1 MKNII
6 GKLGAFLKSA
16 TKDKR
21 FYIVAVFLCV
31 SLAAAI
37 ISVQF
42 PISAVPYGYSGD
54 YPKTFKGINTVK
66 YTKPLVQYE
75 STDWKDYKSPA
86 NNLYI
91 YRVWHSW
98 HWGDS
103 GISKTEATGD
113 NAVKIMYELSK
124 LKPTGET
131 AEAIT
136 DTSGENLYDT
146 YFLQTI
152 DSYYRIP
159 NDNTKIIIKVDD
171 YYGAGEVY
179 TLPEETLALIREVY
193 SGRGKKD
200 IFAGKFEN
208 GVMSITK
215 NYDGKTIDSLI
226 MTDFVVET
234 KEKHG
239 YEHYA
244 VFTFTAAKS
253 GKYGISGSI
262 VYSEDLFSIYEGVA
276 FEAKKG
282 RPVTVKVPFSTT
294 QKSYSITFICGDVT
308 YRITVHNH

>member
-1 MKNII
+1 MKNIL
-6 GKLGAFLKSA
+6 GKLGEFLKSA
-16 TKDKR
+16 VKDKR
-21 FYIVAVFLCV
+21 FYIVAVFLCA

-37 ISVQF
+37 VSVQF

-54 YPKTFKGINTVK
+54 YPKTFTGTNTVK
-66 YTKPLVQYE
+66 YTEPLAQYKN
-75 STDWKDYKSPA
+75 TDWKDYKAPA

-91 YRVWHSW
+91 YQVWHSW

-103 GISKTEATGD
+103 GITKTEAKGD

-136 DTSGENLYDT
+136 DTSGENLDDT
-146 YFLQTI
+146 FFLQTI

-193 SGRGKKD
+193 NGRGKTD
-200 IFAGKFEN
+200 VFAGQFEN
-208 GVMSITK
+208 GVMTITK
-215 NYDGKTIDSLI
+215 NYDGKTNNSLI
-226 MTDFVVET
+226 MTDFVVESN
-234 KEKHG
+234 EKYG
-239 YEHYA
+239 YNYYA
-244 VFTFTAAKS
+244 IFTFTAAKS
-253 GKYGISGSI
+253 GSYGIGGMIS
-262 VYSEDLFSIYEGVA
+262 YSEDNFGGFDDVN

-282 RPVTVKVPFSTT
+282 QPITVKVPFS
-294 QKSYSITFICGDVT
+294 SRRNFYNISFSCGDVT
-308 YRITVHNH
+308 YHIYVHNH